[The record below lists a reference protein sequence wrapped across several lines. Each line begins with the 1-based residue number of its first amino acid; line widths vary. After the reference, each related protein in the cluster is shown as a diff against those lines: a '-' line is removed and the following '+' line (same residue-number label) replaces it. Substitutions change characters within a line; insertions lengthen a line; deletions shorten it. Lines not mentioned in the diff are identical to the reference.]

1 MSISKPYTEKAIRA
15 EIKRFIR
22 LYPREQV
29 GEAIVRY
36 IGDNFVPKLS
46 PKKELML
53 MVDKDLVIGLVC
65 QYFDLSLETMANKT
79 RKPAIVYPRQVME
92 FMLSTKTP
100 LSLADV
106 GRLLGRHHTTVLA
119 SKNKIIEAYQKNPT
133 VRRDIDELINRLP
146 QEAQNEEETPEDDN
160 QTTTP

>member
-1 MSISKPYTEKAIRA
+1 MSIPKPYTEKAIRA

-22 LYPREQV
+22 LYPREKV
-29 GEAIVRY
+29 GDVIVRY

-53 MVDKDLVIGLVC
+53 MVDKDLVIELVC
-65 QYFDLSLETMANKT
+65 QYFDCSFLSMKVAT
-79 RKPAIVYPRQVME
+79 RKPAAVYPRQVME

-100 LSLADV
+100 LSLCDV
-106 GRLLGRHHTTVLA
+106 GRMLGRHHTTVLA

-133 VRRDIDELINRLP
+133 IRRDIDELINQLP
-146 QEAQNEEETPEDDN
+146 KEAQNEEETQDSNN